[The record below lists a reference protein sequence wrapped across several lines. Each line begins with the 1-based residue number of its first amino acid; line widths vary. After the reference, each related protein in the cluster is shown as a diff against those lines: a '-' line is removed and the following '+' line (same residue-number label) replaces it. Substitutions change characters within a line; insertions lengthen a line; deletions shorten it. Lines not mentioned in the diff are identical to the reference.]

1 MTNTG
6 EHGDELG
13 ISPFA
18 GHKAYLPRIS
28 AFMGCF
34 HCSGKRVKQ
43 YLHIRPSVV

>member
-6 EHGDELG
+6 EHGGELG

-18 GHKAYLPRIS
+18 GHKAYLPRIN

-43 YLHIRPSVV
+43 YLHVRPSVV

>member
-28 AFMGCF
+28 AFMGSF

-43 YLHIRPSVV
+43 YLHVRPSVV